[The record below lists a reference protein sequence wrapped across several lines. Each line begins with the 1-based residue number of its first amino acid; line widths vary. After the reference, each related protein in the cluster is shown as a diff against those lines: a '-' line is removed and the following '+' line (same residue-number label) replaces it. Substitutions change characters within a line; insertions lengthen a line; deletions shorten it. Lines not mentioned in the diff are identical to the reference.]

1 VTAAAGVNASPSQ
14 RDVSDDAVEQAL
26 AFNRDVSTEL
36 HRMRVRRAA
45 QDRLRAELEPS
56 ASPFDAGTLE
66 DLLARPADPPMR
78 VEGLVPSAA
87 SVLVVA
93 QRKTGKTTLK
103 LNLVRSLLTGEDFLG
118 RFPVRPV
125 EGVVTLLNYEVSAGM
140 IARWAAD
147 VGVPQDRLFVVNL
160 RGRRNP
166 LSHPGDRAR
175 LAAELRERQTETL
188 IVDPFGRAYTGS
200 SQNDSGEVGAFLVD
214 LDLFARGEV
223 GAQDVVLS
231 AHAGWN
237 GERTRGSSAL
247 EDWADSIV
255 YLTRDPDD
263 ESQRFLRAE
272 GRDVD
277 IDEDRL
283 HYDPR
288 TRILTMTG
296 TGSRKQSKD
305 TQRMAELGVLAVRA
319 TRDNPGIGVTDLTRT
334 IREMDDAPSFRD
346 GDVSKAAKTAA
357 GRGFLR
363 IESDGQGKK
372 TRHYATDAG
381 ASGTTPANPCQ
392 TSARQDPPTPSTP
405 SYREGVGGG
414 GGDSAPTLAAVPS
427 WNDSLPLEDGPPD
440 DACADCGEP
449 LPEQVISAGL
459 NYHPTCQAV
468 S

>member
-1 VTAAAGVNASPSQ
+1 MTAESCANAA
-14 RDVSDDAVEQAL
+14 DDATEQAL
-26 AFNRDVSTEL
+26 QFNRDVSSEL
-36 HRMRVRRAA
+36 QRMRVRRAA
-45 QDRLRAELEPS
+45 QERLRAELEPPVP
-56 ASPFDAGTLE
+56 PFDAGTLT

-78 VEGLVPSAA
+78 VEGLIPSAA

-175 LAAELRERQTETL
+175 LAAELRERETETL

-200 SQNDSGEVGAFLVD
+200 SQNDSGEVSAFLID

-255 YLTRDPDD
+255 WLTRDPDD

-283 HYDPR
+283 HFNPTTR
-288 TRILTMTG
+288 TLTMTG
-296 TGSRKQSKD
+296 TGSRKQAKD
-305 TQRMAELGVLAVRA
+305 TQRMAELGVLVVRA
-319 TRDNPGIGVTDLTRT
+319 ARDNPGIGVTEVTRA
-334 IREMDDAPSFRD
+334 IRELDDAPSFRD

-363 IESDGQGKK
+363 IESDGPGKK
-372 TRHYATDAG
+372 TRHYATDTG
-381 ASGTTPANPCQ
+381 ASGTTPVNPFQ
-392 TSARQDPPTPSTP
+392 TPARQDPPTPATP

-414 GGDSAPTLAAVPS
+414 GGGTAPALAAVPS
-427 WNDSLPLEDGPPD
+427 WNDRLPVQDVPAH

-449 LPEQVISAGL
+449 LPEAVISAGL
-459 NYHPTCQAV
+459 NYHPTCQATA
-468 S
+468 